1 MRRAF
6 WLSLPFVLVA
16 IGGRL
21 LLPRMADSYVRALG
35 EVALLAPDAAVDAG
49 VRGDLEELADPDEAT
64 PSPNSPNL
72 TRDNYIAHPGRRA
85 RRDGSA
91 PHVIFI
97 TAQAAARA
105 VRSKGVRVV
114 PSHGAV
120 PGVVLLGISPLG
132 TGLEDGDVVTVIEGE
147 LTPDV
152 DAAAAAVTRALGHS
166 AKTIHGSLVRRGET
180 YAVRV
185 EIPDSTGP

>member
-1 MRRAF
+1 MKRVF
-6 WLSLPFVLVA
+6 FLCLPFVLVA

-21 LLPRMADSYVRALG
+21 LVPRMADTYVRALE
-35 EVALLAPDAAVDAG
+35 EVPALAPDAGDAG
-49 VRGDLEELADPDEAT
+49 ARSDLQELADPDEPT
-64 PSPNSPNL
+64 PSPNAA
-72 TRDNYIAHPGRRA
+72 RGNYAMPAGRRA

-114 PSHGAV
+114 PSHRV
-120 PGVVLLGISPLG
+120 PGVVLLGISPLQ

-152 DAAAAAVTRALGHS
+152 DAASAAITRALGHG
-166 AKTIHGSLVRRGET
+166 AKTVHGSLVRQGET

-185 EIPDSTGP
+185 EIPDSTAP